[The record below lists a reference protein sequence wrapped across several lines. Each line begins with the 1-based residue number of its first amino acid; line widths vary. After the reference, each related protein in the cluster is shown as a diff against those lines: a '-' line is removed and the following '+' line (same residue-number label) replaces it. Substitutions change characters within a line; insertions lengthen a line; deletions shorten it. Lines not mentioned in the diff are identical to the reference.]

1 MGVNIFQQIG
11 GVNVVVSE
19 HEHEALCTSTECL
32 CFPHPRRTIS
42 LLCSRGRFIS
52 LHAWH

>member
-19 HEHEALCTSTECL
+19 PPEHPTLRMSIDLPC
-32 CFPHPRRTIS
+32 PRHTIS
-42 LLCSRGRFIS
+42 LWCSRDRFI
-52 LHAWH
+52 LPHEWH